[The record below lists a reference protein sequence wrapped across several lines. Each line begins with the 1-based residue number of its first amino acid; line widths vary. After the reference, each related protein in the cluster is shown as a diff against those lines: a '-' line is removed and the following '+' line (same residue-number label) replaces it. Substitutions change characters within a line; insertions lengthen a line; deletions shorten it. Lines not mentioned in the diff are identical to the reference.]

1 MSNSKLALMKRST
14 LAAAGMMRMGIFK
27 SLAKK
32 GLIKKKLFDDT
43 IVVSYPKSGRTWLR
57 VMFDY
62 LNIHLKYDH
71 FLITADRKNFNY
83 ENRTIVGDTFASK
96 KIIFLIRDPRDVVVS
111 SYFQSSKREQV
122 YQGSIADYI
131 RCPEF
136 GIHRILDYQI
146 TWLANKAVSKDF
158 FVVRYEDLMQDTVAS
173 LEKIVEFLGI
183 KKISR
188 RKLNRTIELF
198 HFENMHH
205 FEKIGLL
212 GARYG
217 NRLRPLGDKSQD
229 AFKVR
234 RGVVG
239 GYKDY
244 LSPNDIDYCN
254 QQMAKAGLELY
265 R

>member
-1 MSNSKLALMKRST
+1 MSNSKLALLKRST
-14 LAAAGMMRMGIFK
+14 LAAAGMIRMGVLK

-32 GLIKKKLFDDT
+32 GLIKAKRFDDT

-62 LNIHLKYDH
+62 LNIHLKFDH
-71 FLITADRKNFNY
+71 FLNTADKKMINY
-83 ENRTIVGDTFASK
+83 ENRTIGGKAFFSK

-122 YQGSIADYI
+122 YQGSIGDYI
-131 RCPEF
+131 RSLEF
-136 GIHRILDYQI
+136 GIHRILDYQT
-146 TWLANKAVSKDF
+146 TWLVNKAVSKDF
-158 FVVRYEDLMQDTVAS
+158 FVVRYEDLIQDTVAS
-173 LEKIVEFLGI
+173 LEKIVEFLEI

-188 RKLNRTIELF
+188 RKLKRTIELF
-198 HFENMHH
+198 QFENMQH

-212 GARYG
+212 GVRYG
-217 NRLRPLGDKSQD
+217 NRLRPLGDKSQE

-244 LSPNDIDYCN
+244 LSPDDIEYCN